1 MYIKIIISLFIT
13 ITLIS
18 CSSYDNKLKI
28 STTNWIGYTPLI
40 YAKEKGWLKEL
51 NIELVMASSLAEN
64 MNLYASG
71 NSDAYLGT
79 QHEYNIL
86 AKKYDSLKP
95 IMIFDR
101 SNGGDL
107 IMSNTSIKELQNTQ
121 KDIDAYLEIDSIN
134 YDLLKDFIKSYNLE
148 NKTIN
153 YINEEQVQIEFLDSK
168 DMKNPTIIVTYVPF
182 NLTLEKNGFSKI
194 ISTKESL
201 DIFIVDAMFTKMDI
215 LYKHKKQFMELKKV
229 VDKSI
234 ENLKQNPKEFYKK
247 VKPYMNN
254 ITFNEFQSM
263 QEDIWWLNKELS
275 PIIKNRLNKM
285 NFPSRDI
292 I

>member
-1 MYIKIIISLFIT
+1 MYVKIIISLFVI
-13 ITLIS
+13 IGLIS
-18 CSSYDNKLKI
+18 CSSSNNKLKI

-51 NIELVMASSLAEN
+51 NIELVMASSLSEN
-64 MNLYASG
+64 MNIYATG

-79 QHEYNIL
+79 QHEYHLL
-86 AKKYDSLKP
+86 AKKYSSLKP

-121 KDIDAYLEIDSIN
+121 KDIDAYLEIESIN
-134 YDLLKDFIKSYNLE
+134 NDVLKDFIKSYNLK

-153 YINEEQVQIEFLDSK
+153 YINKEQAQIEFLNSK
-168 DMKNPTIIVTYVPF
+168 DMKKPTILVTYVPF
-182 NLTLEKNGFSKI
+182 NLTLEKNGFEKI
-194 ISTKESL
+194 VSTKESL
-201 DIFIVDAMFTKMDI
+201 DIFIVDAMFSKMDI
-215 LYKHKKQFMELKKV
+215 FHKHKKQFIELKKV
-229 VDKSI
+229 INKSI
-234 ENLKQNPKEFYKK
+234 ENLEENPKEYYEKI
-247 VKPYMNN
+247 KPYIKN
-254 ITFNEFQSM
+254 ITYSEFQSM
-263 QEDIWWLNKELS
+263 QNDILWLNKKLS
-275 PIIKNRLNKM
+275 PIIKNRLSEM